1 MPASLDKDMITTTPK
16 VSIVVP
22 IHNME
27 DGPFF
32 MWRCI
37 NSIVDQTFK
46 DYEIVITRAGRM
58 AENTNAGI
66 RAARGEIVKILY
78 LDDYFAHP
86 EALQQ
91 IVDKFT
97 ADVKWVATAC
107 EHDDGDGYRFSE
119 HQPSLYG
126 LAEENKNSIGSPS
139 VVAFRRD
146 IGMFFDEQMDWLL
159 DLDLYKRIY
168 ATYNAPAIITDVNVV
183 IGVGK
188 HQTTHILSDAAKL
201 NEEKYLKQKYV

>member
-1 MPASLDKDMITTTPK
+1 MPK
-16 VSIVVP
+16 VSIVIP

-27 DGPFF
+27 NGPFF

-37 NSIVDQTFK
+37 QSIVSQTFK
-46 DYEIVITRAGRM
+46 DYEIVITQQGRM

-66 RAARGEIVKILY
+66 RASRGEIVKILY

-86 EALQQ
+86 DALQQ

-97 ADVKWVATAC
+97 PNVKWVAAAC

-119 HQPSLYG
+119 HRASIDG
-126 LAEENKNSIGSPS
+126 LAQGQNSIGSPS
-139 VVAFRRD
+139 VIAFRKD
-146 IGMFFDEQMDWLL
+146 IGMFFDEKMDWLL

-168 ATYNAPAIITDVNVV
+168 ATHNVPAIIDDVNVV

-201 NEEKYLKQKYV
+201 NEEKYLKQKHV